1 MKNKIKDKSKM
12 QAGFARAEKYHQRN
26 CDDLVQEMLSG
37 DPLTKKQAI
46 LIRQTVEKTYALF
59 RSKFRFFKK

>member
-1 MKNKIKDKSKM
+1 M

-26 CDDLVQEMLSG
+26 CDDLVQEMLAG
-37 DPLTKKQAI
+37 DPLTKKQAM

-59 RSKFRFFKK
+59 RIKFRFFKK